1 MYDNI
6 HRVFSIFQEYIDS
19 CQKTSGI
26 LAVLRQAHL
35 MALVVAADWI
45 QLEISWILEPRYDAQ
60 TYALMNF
67 DENSS
72 SLAHWLP
79 SIQHQTPC
87 MMPAMAFSSLRNPS
101 AASSVVLQW
110 ACADWDCANK
120 IK

>member
-45 QLEISWILEPRYDAQ
+45 QLEISW
-60 TYALMNF
+60 NF
-67 DENSS
+67 LDIG
-72 SLAHWLP
+72 A
-79 SIQHQTPC
+79 
-87 MMPAMAFSSLRNPS
+87 
-101 AASSVVLQW
+101 
-110 ACADWDCANK
+110 K
-120 IK
+120 I